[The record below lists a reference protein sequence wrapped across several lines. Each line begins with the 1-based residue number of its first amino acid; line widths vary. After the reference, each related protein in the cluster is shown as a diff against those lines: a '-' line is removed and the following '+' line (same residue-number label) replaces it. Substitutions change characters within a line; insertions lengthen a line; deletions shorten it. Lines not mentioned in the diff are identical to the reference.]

1 MATETRCGFAAIV
14 GRPNVGKSTLLNH
27 LLGQR
32 LSITSR
38 KPQTTRHQILG
49 VHTES
54 DVQSIYVDTPGVN
67 KAGKRAMNQHMNRAA
82 LSVLEDVDMTIMVV
96 ENVRWTEVDAQICE
110 AIRNSGRPA
119 ILALNKVDRVADKA
133 ALLPKM
139 QEISGM
145 GVFQELVPISALN
158 GHNVDTLQKLVNEA
172 MPTGPFMFA
181 EDQVTDRDERFLAGE
196 MVREQIIRGYGDELP
211 YQTAVQI
218 EEFKRKRGVLH
229 IGAVVLVERDSQKKI
244 LIGAGGTQMREIAT
258 AARKSLENFFDCK
271 VMLRTW
277 VKVKRSWSDD
287 ESVLQ
292 SLGFVDDRG

>member
-1 MATETRCGFAAIV
+1 MSAETRCGFAAIV

-38 KPQTTRHQILG
+38 KPQTTRHQIMG
-49 VHTES
+49 VHTG
-54 DVQSIYVDTPGVN
+54 DQVQSVYVDTPGIN
-67 KAGKRAMNQHMNRAA
+67 KSGKRAMNQHMNRAA
-82 LSVLEDVDMTIMVV
+82 LSVLEDVDLIIMVV
-96 ENVRWTEVDAQICE
+96 ENVRWTAVDEQICD
-110 AIRNSGRPA
+110 AIRKSGRPA
-119 ILALNKVDRVADKA
+119 ILALNKVDRIADKA
-133 ALLPKM
+133 SLLPSL
-139 QEISGM
+139 QQLSDR
-145 GVFQELVPISALN
+145 GVFRELIPISALN
-158 GHNVDTLQKLVNEA
+158 GHNVDTLQKLVDEA
-172 MPTGPFMFA
+172 MPVSPFMFP
-181 EDQVTDRDERFLAGE
+181 EDQLTDRDERFLAGE

-244 LIGAGGTQMREIAT
+244 LIGSGGTQMREIAS
-258 AARKSLENFFDCK
+258 AARKSLEKFFDCK
-271 VMLRTW
+271 VMLRIW